1 MPNVAHVLNDKPS
14 DAVYSIQPEATVI
27 EAIRVM
33 AEKGI
38 GALVVTDPDNHVV
51 GIFSE
56 RDYTRK
62 VALLE
67 RTSKETTVS
76 EIMTS
81 RVFTV
86 TKSTNVSDCL
96 EIMTQHHLRHLPV
109 IDEHKKLVAMV
120 SIGDLVKAVMD
131 EQRRLIEQLENYIAS

>member
-1 MPNVAHVLNDKPS
+1 MPNVAHVLSDKPN
-14 DAVYSIQPEATVI
+14 DAVYSIQPEATVL
-27 EAIRVM
+27 EAIRLM

-38 GALVVTDPDNHVV
+38 GALVVTNPEQHVI

-67 RTSKETTVS
+67 RTSKDTTVS

-81 RVFTV
+81 KVFTV
-86 TKSTNVSDCL
+86 TKKTQVADCL
-96 EIMTQHHLRHLPV
+96 EIMTKNHLRHLPV
-109 IDEHKKLVAMV
+109 VDEHAKLIAMV

>member
-1 MPNVAHVLNDKPS
+1 MTNVANVLHDKPNN
-14 DAVYSIQPEATVI
+14 AVYSISPEASVL
-27 EAIRVM
+27 EAIRLM

-67 RTSKETTVS
+67 RTSKDTEVR

-86 TKSTNVSDCL
+86 NKITKVADCL
-96 EIMTQHHLRHLPV
+96 NIMTEHHLRHLPV
-109 IDEHKKLVAMV
+109 VDETSQLIGMV
-120 SIGDLVKAVMD
+120 SIGDLVKAVMED
-131 EQRRLIEQLENYIAS
+131 QRKLIEQLQTYIAS

>member
-109 IDEHKKLVAMV
+109 IDEHKNLVAMV

>member
-27 EAIRVM
+27 DAIRLM

-38 GALVVTDPDNHVV
+38 GALVVTDPDRHVV

-67 RTSKETTVS
+67 RTSKDTMVS
-76 EIMTS
+76 EIMTA

-86 TKSTNVSDCL
+86 TKSTKVSDCL

-109 IDEHKKLVAMV
+109 IDEQKKLVAMV